1 MLPNTC
7 SVSKRLVRS
16 GHYLQQ
22 ETVRHARL
30 HRRFVCSEPGEQ
42 RIDHRL
48 YLFLLGGE
56 PISFEG
62 KTQTLTAQ
70 STVEAELMTIS
81 YEAKAFYVPGI
92 LQFSRLSWASLHTT
106 PLLMLLQYCCES
118 INNPIK
124 SYSYC
129 FVDTTVE
136 ALAVIVRDHFLGI
149 CLLYTSPSPRD

>member
-1 MLPNTC
+1 
-7 SVSKRLVRS
+7 
-16 GHYLQQ
+16 
-22 ETVRHARL
+22 
-30 HRRFVCSEPGEQ
+30 
-42 RIDHRL
+42 
-48 YLFLLGGE
+48 
-56 PISFEG
+56 
-62 KTQTLTAQ
+62 
-70 STVEAELMTIS
+70 MTIS

-92 LQFSRLSWASLHTT
+92 LQFSRLSWASLHTI

-149 CLLYTSPSPRD
+149 PQRLGKIKLSLFFLVDRHDDGSGGRSL